1 MPSTG
6 PGSCFTTKS
15 ESTISN
21 LDTGLGIQAQVA
33 VGSRQQGHG
42 EVGARGKWGEEE
54 KDNLCF
60 SFDCPH
66 KAELRS
72 CVILLFFFCHLR
84 DKTLHLS
91 GLEIAFLTLILST
104 EDICPR
110 MGDIS
115 LWSSSDLEFFSS
127 F

>member
-6 PGSCFTTKS
+6 PGSSFTTKS

-21 LDTGLGIQAQVA
+21 LDTGLRIQAQVA
-33 VGSRQQGHG
+33 VGSRQQGHR
-42 EVGARGKWGEEE
+42 EVGVRGSGERR
-54 KDNLCF
+54 KKTIFVSHLTVHIRLNRGNF
-60 SFDCPH
+60 
-66 KAELRS
+66 
-72 CVILLFFFCHLR
+72 FFFCHLR

-91 GLEIAFLTLILST
+91 GLEVAFLTLILST

-110 MGDIS
+110 IGDIS
-115 LWSSSDLEFFSS
+115 LQSSSDLEFFSS